1 MAEVQ
6 SAIDVATSER
16 DLLLK
21 QQQEAKDRLAGAQE
35 ALAAA
40 KRVAAEKE
48 AEIQQISS
56 DMEGQ
61 RCALQWLSMASMVG
75 PCSILYCIHG
85 WCSPPCY
92 GLFPPQFWAET
103 TLTPSTRSV
112 KLGQLCL
119 CILHCCVQ
127 ASS

>member
-56 DMEGQ
+56 DMEAQ
-61 RCALQWLSMASMVG
+61 RCGEDAADR
-75 PCSILYCIHG
+75 
-85 WCSPPCY
+85 
-92 GLFPPQFWAET
+92 E
-103 TLTPSTRSV
+103 
-112 KLGQLCL
+112 
-119 CILHCCVQ
+119 
-127 ASS
+127 

>member
-56 DMEGQ
+56 DMEAQ
-61 RCALQWLSMASMVG
+61 RFARLAIIALILAVG
-75 PCSILYCIHG
+75 
-85 WCSPPCY
+85 
-92 GLFPPQFWAET
+92 
-103 TLTPSTRSV
+103 TRP
-112 KLGQLCL
+112 GC
-119 CILHCCVQ
+119 
-127 ASS
+127 

>member
-1 MAEVQ
+1 MTEAQ

-56 DMEGQ
+56 DMDAQ
-61 RCALQWLSMASMVG
+61 RCV
-75 PCSILYCIHG
+75 IEI
-85 WCSPPCY
+85 
-92 GLFPPQFWAET
+92 ET
-103 TLTPSTRSV
+103 TSVRS
-112 KLGQLCL
+112 LRCL
-119 CILHCCVQ
+119 WVPVAVALSSSSCGCFRASCWDRSGCCT
-127 ASS
+127 AMFCSRLP